1 MAYQSHWSVA
11 WNWKAQVA
19 NRLKKKQELQLMQ
32 CCITINS
39 FKFPLTR

>member
-1 MAYQSHWSVA
+1 MVYQSHWSVA

-19 NRLKKKQELQLMQ
+19 NRLKKQELQLMQ

-39 FKFPLTR
+39 FKFPLTC